1 VTFLSHMTS
10 SITWPFN
17 SPYAIFYRCPIG
29 TEPLFST
36 VFLDIYIQIHDYAD
50 DIGWLAIIETSQMG
64 MQLMTEEVEK
74 LSRRVWLRMNVGK
87 CKIMVSNNSKDS
99 RVITAEEKNVEVV
112 EDFCYLRSYLSR
124 TGNCDRECDT
134 LHGWF

>member
-1 VTFLSHMTS
+1 
-10 SITWPFN
+10 
-17 SPYAIFYRCPIG
+17 
-29 TEPLFST
+29 
-36 VFLDIYIQIHDYAD
+36 
-50 DIGWLAIIETSQMG
+50 MG